1 MAVSTIYTHFHFKA
15 NRLQDLQNKTKD
27 NPVRVEVVKVVELTE
42 KQFRHFSTHMLDD
55 MPFIIENRNLMREVD
70 GVYHCLFVCAKNHR
84 GGILV
89 ESEGY
94 DYARY
99 AADVLDKSALD
110 LRDVPVDHYDLKLRQ
125 LRLGPER

>member
-27 NPVRVEVVKVVELTE
+27 KPVRIEVVKVVELTE
-42 KQFRHFSTHMLDD
+42 KQFRHFSTHLLDD

-89 ESEGY
+89 ESDGY
-94 DYARY
+94 YYARY

-125 LRLGPER
+125 PHLRPER